1 MYILKIIGKCVNRQC
16 YFMRGLICDRIKDMN
31 RINILKSIIVIAVFV
46 IFPGAASADQY
57 YDNDIFFT
65 DAKYAADSR
74 TSVSATLRSISSKA
88 YFYIEDDYWR
98 SMTDANKQADYIK
111 TLDKLGAEFDNNIY
125 PNLTEFYGKP
135 WEPGIDNDLRI
146 TFLLSP
152 LKDSFGGYF
161 SSKDEYP
168 IKDMPTSNEREMVY
182 INAPDI
188 NNKDFNILKTFIA
201 HEFTHLII
209 FYQKE
214 KTRNISED
222 VWFHE
227 SRAEYSSAV
236 LGYNNPYTGSV
247 LENRVNN
254 FIANFSDP
262 LGEWKN
268 QTADYGMVAIFAQYL
283 RDNYVIGN
291 ILVDTLKNNKSG
303 IDSINEIL
311 GANDYSERFDDI
323 FLNFAIA
330 NNINDRTIENNKY
343 GYANEN
349 LKTIKLPIHATVSL
363 GSGSK
368 ITQAISL
375 KDWSFKYYKFEGLA
389 KMAKITFS
397 KASTNDVFGVAIIME
412 NSNNT
417 KTIRKIDLNQNET
430 ELYLSGLGSSV
441 RSFVVVPVATNKI
454 SNFTDNDA
462 SYRLDLTVE
471 SVNYVTPVIVGLS
484 SGYGFSEGGETAK
497 IYGNNFD
504 PGARVFFGDIEAKII
519 SMSPNVAE
527 VIIPDHNPGDV
538 SVAVT
543 DPSGVKSGGVNF
555 RYFKRQD
562 DGSLIRASG
571 DSRIF
576 ITKGSYRRHIK
587 DAKIFS
593 FYGHLGFDKVKDVS
607 WQELG
612 LYKESDLIK
621 SEHSPKV
628 YSIENTTKHWLNISA
643 DQFVSSGRNWDA
655 IYFIN
660 KKEFDL
666 YKSGSEINL

>member
-1 MYILKIIGKCVNRQC
+1 
-16 YFMRGLICDRIKDMN
+16 MRSLIYDRIKAMS
-31 RINILKSIIVIAVFV
+31 RANILKSIIVIAVFIV
-46 IFPGAASADQY
+46 FPGAVSADQY
-57 YDNDIFFT
+57 YDNGIFFT

-74 TSVSATLRSISSKA
+74 TSVSATLRSISGKA
-88 YFYIEDDYWR
+88 YFYVEDDYWR

-168 IKDMPTSNEREMVY
+168 AKDMPTSNEREMVY
-182 INAPDI
+182 INASDI
-188 NNKDFNILKTFIA
+188 NNKDFNILKTFVA

-209 FYQKE
+209 FHKKE
-214 KTRNISED
+214 KTRNVSED

-227 SRAEYSSAV
+227 SRAEYSSTI
-236 LGYNNPYTGSV
+236 LGYSNPYTGSV

-254 FIANFSDP
+254 FVENFSDP

-268 QTADYGMVAIFAQYL
+268 QTADYGIVAILTQYL
-283 RDNYVIGN
+283 KDNYATGM
-291 ILVDTLKNNKSG
+291 ILVDTLKNDKSG
-303 IDSINEIL
+303 IDSINEVL
-311 GANDYSERFDDI
+311 RVNGSSEKFDDI

-330 NNINDRTIENNKY
+330 NNINDRTIEDNKY

-349 LKTIKLPIHATVSL
+349 LKAIKLPIHTTALL

-375 KDWSFKYYKFEGLA
+375 KDWSFRYYKFEGSA
-389 KMAKITFS
+389 KMAKITLS
-397 KASTNDVFGVAIIME
+397 KASTNDVFEVAVIIE
-412 NSNNT
+412 NSNGT
-417 KTIRKIDLNQNET
+417 KTIQKIDLNQKET
-430 ELYLSGLGSSV
+430 DLYVSGLGSSV
-441 RSFVVVPVATNKI
+441 RSFVVVPVAINKI
-454 SNFTDNDA
+454 SNFMDNDA

-471 SVNYVTPVIVGLS
+471 SVDHVTPAIVSLS
-484 SGYGFSEGGETAK
+484 SGLSFGEGGETIK
-497 IYGNNFD
+497 IHGNNFD
-504 PGARVFFGDIEAKII
+504 LGARVFFGDIEAKII
-519 SMSPNVAE
+519 SISPNVVE
-527 VIIPDHNPGDV
+527 VIIPGHDPGDV
-538 SVAVT
+538 SVSVT
-543 DPSGVKSGGVNF
+543 NPSGIKSGGIGF

-562 DGSLIRASG
+562 DGSLIRAIG

-576 ITKGSYRRHIK
+576 ITKGNYRRHIK

-628 YSIENTTKHWLNISA
+628 YSVENTTKHWLNISA

-660 KKEFDL
+660 KKEFDF
-666 YKSGSEINL
+666 YKSGSEIKS

>member
-1 MYILKIIGKCVNRQC
+1 
-16 YFMRGLICDRIKDMN
+16 MRGPIYDRIKAMN
-31 RINILKSIIVIAVFV
+31 RSNILRSIVVIAVFIV
-46 IFPGAASADQY
+46 FPSTASADQY
-57 YDNDIFFT
+57 NDNGTFFT
-65 DAKYAADSR
+65 DAKYAADSQ
-74 TSVSATLRSISSKA
+74 TSVSATLRSISGKA

-111 TLDKLGAEFDNNIY
+111 ALDKLGAEFDNNIY
-125 PNLTEFYGKP
+125 PNLTGFYGKP

-161 SSKDEYP
+161 SSKDEYSA
-168 IKDMPTSNEREMVY
+168 KDMPTSNEREMVY
-182 INAPDI
+182 INASDI
-188 NNKDFNILKTFIA
+188 NNKDFNILKTFVA

-227 SRAEYSSAV
+227 SRAEYSSTV
-236 LGYNNPYTGSV
+236 LGYDNPYAGSV

-254 FIANFSDP
+254 FVANFSDP

-268 QTADYGMVAIFAQYL
+268 QTADYGIASMLAQYL
-283 RDNYVIGN
+283 KDNYSIRN

-303 IDSINEIL
+303 IGSINEIL
-311 GANDYSERFDDI
+311 TVNDSSEGFDDI

-368 ITQAISL
+368 ITQAVSL
-375 KDWSFKYYKFEGLA
+375 KDWSFGYYKFEGLA
-389 KMAKITFS
+389 KTSKITFS
-397 KASTNDVFGVAIIME
+397 KVSTNDVFEVAIIME

-417 KTIRKIDLNQNET
+417 KTIRKIDLNQKET

-441 RSFVVVPVATNKI
+441 RSFVVVPVAANKI
-454 SNFTDNDA
+454 NNFTDNDA
-462 SYRLDLTVE
+462 SYRLDLIVE
-471 SVNYVTPVIVGLS
+471 SINYVMPAIVSLS
-484 SGYGFSEGGETAK
+484 SGYGFSDGGETVK

-504 PGARVFFGDIEAKII
+504 PGTRVFFGDIEAKII
-519 SMSPNVAE
+519 SISPNVAE
-527 VIIPDHNPGDV
+527 VIIPGHNPGDV

-543 DPSGVKSGGVNF
+543 DPSGVKSGGVSF

-562 DGSLIRASG
+562 DGSLIRAIG

-576 ITKGSYRRHIK
+576 ITKGNYRRHIK

-593 FYGHLGFDKVKDVS
+593 FYGHLGFDKVKDIS

-621 SEHSPKV
+621 SEHSPNV
-628 YSIENTTKHWLNISA
+628 YSIENTTKHWLNMSA

-660 KKEFDL
+660 KKEFDF
-666 YKSGSEINL
+666 YKSGSEIKS